1 MKTVRH
7 SAKKSGYYAVG
18 VKKFLQGESLQVPGE
33 VMLNLAAV
41 SKCCTVI
48 SVEV

>member
-1 MKTVRH
+1 VRR

-18 VKKFLQGESLQVPGE
+18 VKKFLWGESLQVPGE
-33 VMLNLAAV
+33 VLLNLAAV
-41 SKCCTVI
+41 FKCCAVI